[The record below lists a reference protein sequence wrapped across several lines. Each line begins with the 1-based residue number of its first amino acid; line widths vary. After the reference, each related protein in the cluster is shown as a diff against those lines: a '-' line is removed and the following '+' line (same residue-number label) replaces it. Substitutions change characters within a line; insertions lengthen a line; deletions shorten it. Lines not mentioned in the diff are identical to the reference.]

1 MSIDPIKLIPIIEP
15 IKFPSTFLLKG
26 KITIIQKDTFL
37 YGYFPCEPIQCTQVT
52 PNMAIL
58 QDFSI
63 QITNLTGQYITSVRG
78 DCTII
83 ASTNNKTDND
93 GTKIVNICISSNYLG
108 TASLVSTLGP
118 LTDIQPLLNIPLCNN
133 KVLPRINN
141 SNSNVPDNN
150 NLDTIVGVILSII
163 PQELP
168 LCNI

>member
-1 MSIDPIKLIPIIEP
+1 MSIDPIKIVPIIEP
-15 IKFPSTFLLKG
+15 IKFPSTVLLKG

-63 QITNLTGQYITSVRG
+63 QITNLAGQFITSVQG

-93 GTKIVNICISSNYLG
+93 GTKIVNICISSDYLG

-118 LTDIQPLLNIPLCNN
+118 LNNIQTLLNIPLCNN
-133 KVLPRINN
+133 KLLPIVHN
-141 SNSNVPDNN
+141 SNSNAIDNN
-150 NLDTIVGVILSII
+150 DVNTIVGVVLSIF
-163 PQELP
+163 PQELV